1 MSWAFGVTAMSA
13 RLLGT
18 RFKGWLNDGQSFGND
33 VAVCSVSKNTLRRG
47 PGRVSLRRR
56 WVDLLRA
63 LDGHI
68 QIIEVAVLEH
78 FSISPVGA
86 GIWRKQSCA
95 HYAGTEKATSG

>member
-1 MSWAFGVTAMSA
+1 MSGAFGVTAMSA

-18 RFKGWLNDGQSFGND
+18 RYKGWLNDGQ
-33 VAVCSVSKNTLRRG
+33 ASVMTLPYVQQKTPCRRG

-78 FSISPVGA
+78 FSYWPVGA
-86 GIWRKQSCA
+86 GIF
-95 HYAGTEKATSG
+95 